1 MLEQFMNKLLKYPL
15 NINKREKLNNKLYN
29 PLMLNEKQALE
40 NCICLI
46 KIKIATNFANQ
57 VNF

>member
-46 KIKIATNFANQ
+46 EIKIATNFAN
-57 VNF
+57 